1 MGFDNMEI
9 PRIYEAEPD
18 EVASA
23 VLRERELNETLCY
36 LERAI
41 SRIASREA
49 PSRWQSSHAG
59 PRRSPSPTR
68 GLGSLL
74 HRCVTI
80 FGTGRHTPAR
90 FTTGPSH

>member
-1 MGFDNMEI
+1 MGFDNMEA

-18 EVASA
+18 EIASA

-41 SRIASREA
+41 SQVASREA

-74 HRCVTI
+74 HRCVTV
-80 FGTGRHTPAR
+80 FGAGRDTDSR
-90 FTTGPSH
+90 FTALPTR